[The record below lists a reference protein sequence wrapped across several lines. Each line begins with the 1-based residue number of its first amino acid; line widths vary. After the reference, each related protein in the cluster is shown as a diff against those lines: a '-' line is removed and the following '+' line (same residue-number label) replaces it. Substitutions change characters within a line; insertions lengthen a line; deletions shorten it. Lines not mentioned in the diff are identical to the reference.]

1 MAYRHIHT
9 SESVSMGHPDKV
21 ADQISDAI
29 LDAVLAQDPD
39 GRVACEVMVTK
50 GRLMIAGEITADAI
64 VDYEGVA
71 RNVAADIG
79 YTSEDVGFDAL
90 TAEITVAVQ
99 RQSPDIARG
108 VDRDAELGAGDQ
120 GLMFGYAVD
129 ETPSYMPLTL
139 TLAHDIVRRCAEM
152 RLAGEIEGLR
162 PDAKSQVSILYEGDE
177 PVRVT
182 SVVLST
188 QHDERWSDDQE
199 GLAKTV
205 TESVLR
211 PVLDR
216 LWDDDTVVHV
226 NPTGRFE
233 SGGPAADTGLTG
245 RKIIVDTYGGRAR
258 HGGGAFSGKDPSK
271 VDRSASYMAR
281 YVAKTVVASG
291 LARECEVR
299 LGYAIGVPEPV
310 AVTVDC
316 FEATTV
322 SQETLDQAVREVF
335 ALSPGGIIAALDLQR
350 PIYLPTARHGHFGR
364 EPGEAGEG
372 TFPWERIDLIDDL
385 LSAVGE

>member
-1 MAYRHIHT
+1 
-9 SESVSMGHPDKV
+9 MGHPDKV
-21 ADQISDAI
+21 ADQISDAV
-29 LDAVLAQDPD
+29 LDAVLAHDPK

-50 GRLMIAGEITADAI
+50 GLIVIAGEITAAAT
-64 VDYEGVA
+64 VPYEQIA
-71 RNVAADIG
+71 RKVAADIG
-79 YTSEDVGFDAL
+79 YTSEAVGLDAG
-90 TAEITVAVQ
+90 TAEVRIAIQ

-108 VDRDAELGAGDQ
+108 VDREADLGAGDQ

-129 ETPSYMPLTL
+129 ETPSYMPLAL
-139 TLAHDIVRRCAEM
+139 TLAHDIVRSCAQM
-152 RLAGEIEGLR
+152 RLDGEIEGLR
-162 PDAKSQVSILYEGDE
+162 PDAKSQVSILYDGDE
-177 PVRVT
+177 PLRVT

-199 GLAKTV
+199 GLAKSV
-205 TESVLR
+205 TEMVLR
-211 PVLDR
+211 PVLDH
-216 LWDDDTVVHV
+216 LWDDATVVHV

-281 YVAKTVVASG
+281 YVAKNVVASG

-316 FEATTV
+316 AGGATV
-322 SQETLDQAVREVF
+322 SQEVLEDAVRQVF
-335 ALSPGGIIAALDLQR
+335 ALSPAGIIAALQLQQ

-364 EPGEAGEG
+364 EPGEEGQG
-372 TFPWERIDLIDDL
+372 TFPWERTDRVDDL
-385 LSAVGE
+385 LSAAGA

>member
-1 MAYRHIHT
+1 MANRHIHT

-21 ADQISDAI
+21 ADQISDAV
-29 LDAVLAQDPD
+29 LDAVLAQDPT
-39 GRVACEVMVTK
+39 GRVACEVMVTN
-50 GRLMIAGEITADAI
+50 RLIVVAGEITADAS
-64 VDYEGVA
+64 VDYEGIA
-71 RNVAADIG
+71 RSVAAEIG
-79 YTSEDVGFDAL
+79 YTSEDIGLDAD
-90 TAEITVAVQ
+90 TAEVRVAVQ

-108 VDRDAELGAGDQ
+108 VDRDADLGAGDQ

-139 TLAHDIVRRCAEM
+139 TLAHDIVRRCSEVRM
-152 RLAGEIEGLR
+152 DGEIEGLR
-162 PDAKSQVSILYEGDE
+162 PDAKTQVSILYEGDE

-188 QHDERWSDDQE
+188 QHDERWSIDQE
-199 GLAKTV
+199 GLAKSI
-205 TESVLR
+205 TETVLR
-211 PVLDR
+211 PILDR
-216 LWDDDTVVHV
+216 LWDDGTVVHV

-281 YVAKTVVASG
+281 HVAKHVVAAG

-310 AVTVDC
+310 AVTV
-316 FEATTV
+316 EGLGAATV
-322 SQETLDQAVREVF
+322 SQEELQEAVREVF

-364 EPGEAGEG
+364 NPGESGEG
-372 TFPWERIDLIDDL
+372 TFPWERVDRIDDL
-385 LSAVGE
+385 LSALGA